1 MNIVSC
7 LTYSTIDWKFP
18 ERGCTSRKFRRK
30 MKKYCKRELTL
41 TQPTATDQILTLT
54 PAASEALK
62 KVLQKNPEGYLRI
75 GLKRKGC
82 AALSYAMTFIDT
94 PCATD
99 VPIALGPATMLYIQS
114 NALMFLIGLTMDYVE
129 EDIRAGFVFHNPKEK
144 GRCGCGSSF
153 YI

>member
-1 MNIVSC
+1 M
-7 LTYSTIDWKFP
+7 
-18 ERGCTSRKFRRK
+18 
-30 MKKYCKRELTL
+30 
-41 TQPTATDQILTLT
+41 TQPAATDQILTLT
-54 PAASEALK
+54 PTALEALK
-62 KVLQKNPEGYLRI
+62 KVLQKNPEAYLRI

-99 VPIALGPATMLYIQS
+99 ELIELDATHVLYIQS
-114 NALMFLIGLTMDYVE
+114 NTLMFLIGLTMDYVE
-129 EDIRAGFVFHNPKEK
+129 EETRSGFVFHNPQEK

>member
-1 MNIVSC
+1 
-7 LTYSTIDWKFP
+7 
-18 ERGCTSRKFRRK
+18 

-41 TQPTATDQILTLT
+41 TQPSATDQILTLT
-54 PAASEALK
+54 PAALEALK
-62 KVLQKNPEGYLRI
+62 KVLQKNPEACLRI

-82 AALSYAMTFIDT
+82 AALSYAMTFIDA

-99 VPIALGPATMLYIQS
+99 VPITLDSSNRLYIQS
-114 NALMFLIGLTMDYVE
+114 NALMFLIGLTMDYIE
-129 EDIRAGFVFHNPKEK
+129 EEIRAGFVFHNPKEK